1 MTEPP
6 SRRKLPKPGGARRAH
21 PNYFNLKKI
30 WLASRRANLQFAALQ
45 CLSYKA
51 AAMLKNK
58 INSNTIR
65 RINAARVFHG
75 IHKQPGI
82 SPRGLSK
89 ITGIDL
95 ATISIILTTLE
106 QDGLVLRQPEAP
118 TGRSGRPNSTLF
130 INEASGVLAGAAI
143 EVEEIHIVLSSFSG
157 ARLGSLS
164 VPGSLSQE
172 AAASAIKSGILALLK
187 QVRIPRKR
195 LAGVGIG
202 VPGLVGLDGRIAL
215 APALNWHDT
224 DLAGVLTAALGV
236 AVHLENDT
244 KAAALAEHIFGS
256 CQHTSDFVYVSGR
269 SGVGGGLYLGGAI
282 YRGPHGLAGE
292 VGHMKLVPHGRP
304 CACGA
309 RGCFEAYVSEHA
321 VVKRLAESGVP
332 LQDIPAIRAA
342 ALSGNEIVLHTLEE
356 AGQHLGLGLAN
367 LANLL
372 APSSIILGGSMAAL
386 AEFLLPACRPAFEE
400 NTLAEIRSG
409 MTIALST
416 LQEFAVPM
424 GGIAIAL
431 QHFLEEPSVI
441 RA

>member
-1 MTEPP
+1 M
-6 SRRKLPKPGGARRAH
+6 
-21 PNYFNLKKI
+21 
-30 WLASRRANLQFAALQ
+30 
-45 CLSYKA
+45 SYKA
-51 AAMLKNK
+51 DAMLTKK

-106 QDGLVLRQPEAP
+106 QDGVVLRRTEAP

-130 INEASGVLAGAAI
+130 INEASGVLAGVAV

-157 ARLGSLS
+157 ARLGSLR

-172 AAASAIKSGILALLK
+172 AAAAAIKNGILALLR
-187 QVRIPRKR
+187 QVGIPRKR
-195 LAGVGIG
+195 LAGVGVG

-215 APALNWHDT
+215 APALDWHDA
-224 DLAGVLTAALGV
+224 DLAGVLTAGLGV
-236 AVHLENDT
+236 AVHLENDI
-244 KAAALAEHIFGS
+244 KAAAIAEHIFGS
-256 CQHTSDFVYVSGR
+256 CQHTADFVYVSGR

-292 VGHMKLVPHGRP
+292 VGHMKLVPHGRS

-309 RGCFEAYVSEHA
+309 HGCFEAYVSEHA
-321 VVKRLAESGVP
+321 ILKCLAEAGESAR
-332 LQDIPAIRAA
+332 DIPSVRAA
-342 ALSGNEIVLHTLEE
+342 ALEGNEVVLRTLEE
-356 AGQHLGLGLAN
+356 AGRHLGLGLAN

-372 APSSIILGGSMAAL
+372 APSSIILGGGMAAL
-386 AEFLLPACRPAFEE
+386 AEFLLPACRPEFEA
-400 NTLAEIRSG
+400 NTLAEIRCA
-409 MTIALST
+409 MTIALSA
-416 LQEFAVPM
+416 LQEFAIPM

-431 QHFLEEPSVI
+431 QHFLEEPGAI